1 MLTSK
6 QRRKLRALA
15 HPLEPVV
22 QIGKEGVTD
31 GVAGAVDGAL
41 ATHELVKVKL
51 GPAAPDDRH
60 AAAAALAARTSSELV
75 QVLGKVIVL
84 YRRRPDEPKLQI

>member
-22 QIGKEGVTD
+22 QIGKEGITE

-51 GPAAPDDRH
+51 GPAASDDRH
-60 AAAAALAARTSSELV
+60 AAAEALSARTASELV

-84 YRRRPDEPKLQI
+84 YRRHPDEPKIEI